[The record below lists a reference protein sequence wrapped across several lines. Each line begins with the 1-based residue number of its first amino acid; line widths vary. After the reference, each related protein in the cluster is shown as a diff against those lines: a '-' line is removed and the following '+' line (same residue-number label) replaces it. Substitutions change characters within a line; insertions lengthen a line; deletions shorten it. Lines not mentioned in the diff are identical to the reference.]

1 MGNMDNY
8 FYSVPAI
15 PFPIKMG
22 TRERNNIPYSTH
34 AKACVSYMRVYFIY
48 KYTLID
54 RFCSQ
59 IFIYKGNRIGN
70 GI

>member
-1 MGNMDNY
+1 MGNLHMIP
-8 FYSVPAI
+8 YSVPAI

-34 AKACVSYMRVYFIY
+34 AKACVSYMRVYFFKI
-48 KYTLID
+48 YTLID

-59 IFIYKGNRIGN
+59 IFIYKGNGIGN